1 MVKINNL
8 SQQNLSA
15 PPPPLPHP
23 LLVVLL
29 LHGSFKQMFV
39 LLNENV
45 TVASWE
51 MIAKHSPIWR
61 YGGRCNDK
69 LINAWK

>member
-15 PPPPLPHP
+15 PPPPPFTGSS
-23 LLVVLL
+23 LL

-39 LLNENV
+39 LFNENV
-45 TVASWE
+45 TAASWE
-51 MIAKHSPIWR
+51 MVSKHSPIWR

>member
-8 SQQNLSA
+8 SQQNVSS
-15 PPPPLPHP
+15 PHP

-29 LHGSFKQMFV
+29 LHGSFQQMFV
-39 LLNENV
+39 LFNENV
-45 TVASWE
+45 TAASWE
-51 MIAKHSPIWR
+51 ILSKHSPIWR